1 MKLLIILL
9 SSFVL
14 IACNTA
20 QKSNNNSMSFADKFR
35 DHSAIKSPEEI
46 ATHKFGS
53 YENPV
58 RVDMP
63 EGEHEYLAKLTCSD
77 GSRIAYRRG
86 GSAGV
91 GPYGNMLDVYN
102 VSCFIDSTLKEFQIY
117 MDMYHPKHEENKA
130 VEGFIFSGK

>member
-9 SSFVL
+9 SSVLL

-20 QKSNNNSMSFADKFR
+20 QKPKNDSMSFADSFR
-35 DHSAIKSPEEI
+35 DHSAIQSPEVI

-53 YENPV
+53 YGNPV
-58 RVDMP
+58 RVNMP
-63 EGEHEYLAKLTCSD
+63 SGEREYLAKLTCSD

-102 VSCFIDSTLKEFQIY
+102 VSCFIDSTLKEYQIY
-117 MDMYHPKHEENKA
+117 MDMYHPKHKENKA
-130 VEGFIFSGK
+130 VEDFIFSGK